1 VSQAPSAPAAPAPA
15 APASADGWVQA
26 NQEFLTAALAVLAGR
41 LAGEDV
47 ADRMRRRDQI
57 LEQMPSPP
65 VLHGIAEWFGLSGFE
80 RDTLLL
86 CAGVE
91 FDSAVASACAVAHGD
106 PARRYATFSLAMAM
120 LPSPHWSAITPAAAL
135 RRWHL
140 VEPAHPEAPTTSVLR
155 VDERVLHA
163 LAGLNYLD
171 PRIECLADPLE
182 PTSPL
187 PTSLRAAADRL
198 VLLWSQAGARRV
210 RLYGR
215 RRADLRAV
223 VSAASAGI
231 GLQPVLL
238 RAADLPAAAADRDL
252 LARICERES
261 VLAGRCWLLEID
273 DPVTESGRSARQFAR
288 RLSGPVAVAC
298 EVPTE
303 EDADSPAI
311 EIPPAE
317 PAELR
322 DIWSSALAPAG
333 SALTGWANR
342 LAGQFSLGTADI
354 RSIAAQARPDDPDAG
369 PQLWDACC
377 SLARPALDGLAQRI
391 IPWAQWEDLVLPA
404 VQARLLREMTGH
416 VRHRMTVFEDWGFG
430 ARTSRGSGV
439 AALFAGPSG
448 TGKTFAAEVVARDLS
463 LDLYR
468 VDLSQVVSKYIGET
482 EKNLRRIFDAAE
494 GGGAVLLFDEA
505 DALFGKRS
513 EVKDSHDRYAN
524 IEVSYLLQ
532 RMETYRGLAILTTN
546 LKDAIDSAF
555 LRRLRFVVQFPFPDA
570 AGRAEIWRRV
580 LPSQLPTD
588 GLIPEKL
595 ASLGVPGGTIRNIA
609 LSAAFLAAQ
618 ASEPVGMPHVLLA
631 ARTEYAKLDKPL
643 TDAEV
648 TGWKT

>member
-1 VSQAPSAPAAPAPA
+1 VNQATAAPTTPT
-15 APASADGWVQA
+15 SADEWVRA
-26 NQEFLTAALAVLAGR
+26 NQEFLTAALAVLASR
-41 LAGEDV
+41 LAGQDV
-47 ADRMRRRDQI
+47 ADRVRRRDQ
-57 LEQMPSPP
+57 LLAQMPAPP
-65 VLHGIAEWFGLSGFE
+65 ALQGIAERFGLSGFE

-91 FDSAVASACAVAHGD
+91 LDSAVASACASAHGD
-106 PARRYATFSLAMAM
+106 TACRYATFSLAMAT
-120 LPSPHWSAITPAAAL
+120 LPDAHWSAITPAAAL

-140 VEPAHPEAPTTSVLR
+140 VEPAHPETPTTSVLR

-171 PRIECLADPLE
+171 PRIACLADPLD

-187 PTSLRAAADRL
+187 SASMQAAADQL
-198 VLLWSQAGARRV
+198 ALLWARPGGRRV

-215 RRADLRAV
+215 HGPDLRAV

-231 GLQPVLL
+231 GLQPVVL
-238 RAADLPAAAADRDL
+238 RSVDLPVTAADRDL

-261 VLAGRCWLLEID
+261 VLAGCCWLLEID
-273 DPVTESGRSARQFAR
+273 DPVSESGRSASQFAR

-298 EVPTE
+298 ETPAQ
-303 EDADSPAI
+303 EDANSAAI

-317 PAELR
+317 PTELR
-322 DIWSSALAPAG
+322 DTWRSALAPAG
-333 SALTGWANR
+333 SATAGWVNR
-342 LAGQFSLGTADI
+342 LAGHFSLGTADI
-354 RSIAAQARPDDPDAG
+354 RSIAAQARLDDPDVG
-369 PQLWDACC
+369 PRLWDACR

-391 IPWAQWEDLVLPA
+391 IPRARWEDLVLPA
-404 VQARLLREMTGH
+404 VQERLLREMTGH

-430 ARTSRGSGV
+430 ARTSRGRGV

-494 GGGAVLLFDEA
+494 SGGAVLLFDEA

-546 LKDAIDSAF
+546 LKDAIDNAF
-555 LRRLRFVVQFPFPDA
+555 LRRLRFVVRFPFPDA

-580 LPSQLPTD
+580 LPPELPTD
-588 GLIPEKL
+588 GLVPEKL
-595 ASLGVPGGTIRNIA
+595 ARLGVSGGTIRNIA
-609 LSAAFLAAQ
+609 LSAAFLAAEAGQ
-618 ASEPVGMPHVLLA
+618 PVRMPHVLSA
-631 ARTEYAKLDKPL
+631 ARTEYVKLDKPL

-648 TGWKT
+648 AGWKK

>member
-1 VSQAPSAPAAPAPA
+1 VSDAPGVPAFL
-15 APASADGWVQA
+15 DGWVQA
-26 NQEFLTAALAVLAGR
+26 NQEFLTIALAILAGR

-47 ADRMRRRDQI
+47 ADRVHRRDE
-57 LEQMPSPP
+57 LLAKMPAPP
-65 VLHGIAEWFGLSGFE
+65 ALYGIAEGFGLSGFE

-91 FDSAVASACAVAHGD
+91 LDGAVASACAGAHGD
-106 PARRYATFSLAMAM
+106 PARRYATFSLAMAT
-120 LPSPHWSAITPAAAL
+120 LPDPHWSAIMPAAPL

-140 VEPAHPEAPTTSVLR
+140 VEPAHPATPTTSMLR

-163 LAGLNYLD
+163 LAGLDYLD
-171 PRIECLADPLE
+171 PRIECLADPLG

-187 PTSLRAAADRL
+187 PASLRAAADRL
-198 VLLWSQAGARRV
+198 ALLWSRPRARRV

-215 RRADLRAV
+215 RRPDLRAV

-231 GLQPVLL
+231 GLRPVVL
-238 RAADLPAAAADRDL
+238 RAIDLPAAAADRDL

-273 DPVTESGRSARQFAR
+273 DPLSDPGQSARQFAR
-288 RLSGPVAVAC
+288 RLGGPVAVAC
-298 EVPTE
+298 EAPAE
-303 EDADSPAI
+303 EDAGSPAI

-322 DIWSSALAPAG
+322 EIWRSALAPAG
-333 SALTGWANR
+333 PALAGWANR
-342 LAGQFSLGTADI
+342 LAGQFSLGAADI
-354 RSIAAQARPDDPDAG
+354 RSIASEARPDDLDAG
-369 PQLWDACC
+369 PRLWDACR

-391 IPWAQWEDLVLPA
+391 VPRARWEDLVLPA
-404 VQARLLREMTGH
+404 VQDRLLREMTRH

-430 ARTSRGSGV
+430 ARTSRSGV

-494 GGGAVLLFDEA
+494 SGGAVLLFDEA

-546 LKDAIDSAF
+546 LKAAIDTAF
-555 LRRLRFVVQFPFPDA
+555 LRRLRFVIQFPFPDA
-570 AGRAEIWRRV
+570 AGRAEIWHRV
-580 LPSQLPTD
+580 LPPELPTES
-588 GLIPEKL
+588 LIPAKL
-595 ASLGVPGGTIRNIA
+595 ARLAVSGGTIRNIA
-609 LSAAFLAAQ
+609 LSAAFLAAEGG
-618 ASEPVGMPHVLLA
+618 EPVRMTHILMA
-631 ARTEYAKLDKPL
+631 TRTEYAKLEKPL
-643 TDAEV
+643 TDSEV
-648 TGWKT
+648 TGWLT